1 MKEKKGELCRK
12 RRGGR
17 NIYKR
22 DISKINKISEINQK
36 CDART

>member
-12 RRGGR
+12 SRGGR

-22 DISKINKISEINQK
+22 DISKINNICEIN
-36 CDART
+36 